1 MSCRD
6 LRNFTETMRFLG
18 YPRLI
23 SLSNF
28 RVPNFSL
35 VAEILVWLIHRFDP
49 DSDMTAEYE
58 TVEDR
63 VSIIRR
69 SAEFIAIKTN
79 IKLNTK
85 KLYQA
90 DGHAVHELLK
100 IATALYE
107 AQNKNAEDE
116 IMSGEI
122 LNPLVIDITDELSEL
137 KNTRQMASQLTV
149 SGASLFDL
157 LGREVQLREIRN
169 SKAARQFDTSQ
180 IEVAFKDVIE
190 SMKKDIDDTR
200 RQIDNVKETEQNL
213 ETKIERRQMELERN
227 KKRLL
232 TLRKVRPAFM
242 EEFEKLEVEL
252 RLVYENYLQKC
263 RYLAYLEHL
272 YEDMT
277 KVEQEKFEQRQAA
290 TKRQLEQLRGEDAS
304 FESIMEGNDS
314 IFTNNIRSTLNLD
327 ETERDLDKNDQGQV
341 QAGEITGRASRVQLN
356 QRRLYGTMSGR
367 PRGLRES
374 NDSIGSLDDSDSDLL
389 IDGDLDD
396 DEEDDDIDIEN
407 VRGNLLSTVTSHEI
421 AASLDL
427 KGNTEKRSISKAGH
441 VDEDF

>member
-49 DSDMTAEYE
+49 DSDMTADYE
-58 TVEDR
+58 TVENR

-69 SAEFIAIKTN
+69 AAEFIAIKIN

-90 DGHAVHELLK
+90 DGHAVNELLK

-116 IMSGEI
+116 IMSGEM

-137 KNTRQMASQLTV
+137 KITRQMASQLTV

-157 LGREVQLREIRN
+157 LGREVQLREVRN
-169 SKAARQFDTSQ
+169 NKAVRQFDTSQ
-180 IEVAFKDVIE
+180 IEVALKDVID

-227 KKRLL
+227 KKRLV

-242 EEFEKLEVEL
+242 EEFEKFEVEL
-252 RLVYENYLQKC
+252 KGVYDNYLQKC

-290 TKRQLEQLRGEDAS
+290 TKRQLEQLRGEDVS
-304 FESIMEGNDS
+304 FETIMEGNDS
-314 IFTNNIRSTLNLD
+314 IFTNNIRPLNLD
-327 ETERDLDKNDQGQV
+327 EAERSSDKNDQP
-341 QAGEITGRASRVQLN
+341 GEITGRASRVQLN
-356 QRRLYGTMSGR
+356 QRRIYGTMSGR

-407 VRGNLLSTVTSHEI
+407 VGGNLLNSVTSHEI
-421 AASLDL
+421 AASLDF
-427 KGNTEKRSISKAGH
+427 KGNSEKISISKAGH